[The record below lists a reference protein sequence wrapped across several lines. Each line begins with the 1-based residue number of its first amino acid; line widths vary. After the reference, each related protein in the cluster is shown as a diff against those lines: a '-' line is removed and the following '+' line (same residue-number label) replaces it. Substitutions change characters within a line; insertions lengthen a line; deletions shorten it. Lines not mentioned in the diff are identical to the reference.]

1 MCRWV
6 LVSVTSAGA
15 GALRMHVWRKLR
27 SLGALYLQQSV
38 CVLPA
43 RPAVMKEVSRLVDR
57 VRRQGGAARVLRME
71 FTDAGDRAA
80 VVDDFNAARNLEY
93 AELMERIPTLR
104 QELADE
110 RGRGRATYAE
120 VEESEADL
128 DRFQVWLTKIAARDY
143 FAASGGAAA
152 RAAVD
157 EAAADFAGF
166 EQAALAAELP
176 GSAEPA
182 RSTGLRVVKGS

>member
-1 MCRWV
+1 M

-38 CVLPA
+38 CLLPT
-43 RPAVMKEVSRLVDR
+43 RPAVMQEVSRLVDR
-57 VRRQGGAARVLRME
+57 VRRQGGTARMLQME
-71 FTDAGDRAA
+71 LTDAGEQAA
-80 VVDDFNAARNLEY
+80 VIGDLNAARNLEY

-110 RGRGRATYAE
+110 RAKGRATYAE

-128 DRFQVWLTKIAARDY
+128 YRFQVWLTKIAARDY
-143 FAASGGAAA
+143 FEASSGRVA

-157 EAAADFAGF
+157 AAAADFAAF

-176 GSAEPA
+176 APLDPT